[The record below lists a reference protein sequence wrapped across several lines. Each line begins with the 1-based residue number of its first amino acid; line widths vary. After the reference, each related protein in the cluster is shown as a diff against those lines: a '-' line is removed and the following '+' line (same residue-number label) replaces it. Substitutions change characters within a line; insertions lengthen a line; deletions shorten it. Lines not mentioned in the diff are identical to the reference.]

1 MYKAPTSEDMQAL
14 GRALAGT
21 LKDGDVVLLTGE
33 MGAGKSE
40 LSRGIARGLGIKGP
54 VPSPSFTILN
64 LYEEGTMPLY
74 HFDWYRIGDEEEL
87 YASGLDE
94 MIGLRGLTL
103 IEWHEKAPDLRP
115 ETGLEI
121 VIEKQRDMSR
131 TVDIRPFGGFHAV
144 DLAAFAE
151 YEVKPC

>member
-1 MYKAPTSEDMQAL
+1 MYKAQKSEDMQAL
-14 GRALAGT
+14 GRALAGA
-21 LKDGDVVLLTGE
+21 LQDGDVVLLTGE

-40 LSRGIARGLGIKGP
+40 LSRGIARGLGIQGP

-74 HFDWYRIGDEEEL
+74 HFDWYRIEDEEEL

-121 VIEKQRDMSR
+121 VIEKQQDMSR
-131 TVDIRPFGGFHAV
+131 TVDIRPFGGFHTV
-144 DLAAFAE
+144 DLSLSGIQ
-151 YEVKPC
+151 EVKPC

>member
-1 MYKAPTSEDMQAL
+1 MYKARRSEDMQAL
-14 GRALAGT
+14 GRVLAGS
-21 LKDGDVVLLTGE
+21 LREGDVLLLTGE

-40 LSRGIARGLGIKGP
+40 LSRGIARGLGISGP

-74 HFDWYRIGDEEEL
+74 HFDWYRIEDEEEL

-94 MIGLRGLTL
+94 MIGARGITL
-103 IEWHEKAPDLRP
+103 IEWHEKAPALRP

-121 VIEKQRDMSR
+121 VIEKQDDLSR
-131 TVDIRPFGGFHAV
+131 TVALRPFGGFHGI
-144 DLAAFAE
+144 DLSAFE
-151 YEVKPC
+151 QHEDEPC

>member
-1 MYKAPTSEDMQAL
+1 MQAL
-14 GRALAGT
+14 GRALSGR
-21 LKDGDVVLLTGE
+21 LNDGDVILLTGE

-74 HFDWYRIGDEEEL
+74 HFDWYRIEDEEEL
-87 YASGLDE
+87 YAAGLDE
-94 MIGLRGLTL
+94 MVGLRGVTL
-103 IEWHEKAPDLRP
+103 IEWHQKALSLRP

-121 VIEKQRDMSR
+121 VIEKQPDLSR
-131 TVDIRPFGGFHAV
+131 TVELIPFGGFRPITLTDQSENGGTHADTV
-144 DLAAFAE
+144 H
-151 YEVKPC
+151 